1 MNPIKSSTNAIHE
14 LLSMALEAMPSGVI
28 VANDFGEIVFV
39 NHEIQRL
46 FCYESNEL
54 LNQPIEILL
63 PERFRAEHP
72 HLRDGFFSDRT
83 TRRLGMGRELL
94 ARRKDGSEIPVE
106 IGLNP
111 FTTSQGSFVL
121 AVVVDVS
128 ERFRE
133 AEKISRDQQLAAI
146 QLAEDAEMARRKAE
160 QIEER
165 LNLAMKSSGV
175 GTWDWDLVEDTIH
188 WDDYV
193 HELFGIEHGT
203 FSGKFTDFEKL
214 AHPDDTAQVAI
225 DVKSA
230 IKHDVPFD
238 REFRVIWPDQSVH
251 SLSCRGKVYRDA
263 DGKPLRMIGVCWDIT
278 DHKESASALAMANS
292 QLAGV
297 LDASTQVAIIAT
309 DVNGLITVFNS
320 GAENLLGYTADEI
333 VDKQSPAILHVAEEV
348 NARGEELSRELGY
361 AVEGFDVFVNP
372 AKRGLFDRR
381 QWTYVRKDG
390 SRFPVRLVVTAVKD
404 ATGTI
409 TGFLGVGE
417 DITESLKML
426 ERVRAIVDAAP
437 MAMLVVDASG
447 NIMLANRQ
455 ADEMF
460 GYDRGELSGQQADVL
475 VPRRYR
481 TKLPNHR
488 KKYFQNPVQRD
499 MSEAFSLY
507 GLRKDGSKFP
517 TQVGL
522 SSIDTDDGP
531 AVICGIRDV
540 TNEKLAIETLRAA
553 KESAES
559 ASRAKS
565 SFLANMSHEIR
576 TPMNGIIGMS
586 QLLAQTEL
594 GANQREYLAT
604 VDESAHILLRLLNDI
619 LDFSKIEAGKLELEC
634 VEFQLSE
641 CLARA
646 SRLFVLRAAE
656 KGLEIVCRVA
666 PEIPDRL
673 MGDAGRI
680 QQVLVNLLS
689 NAVKFTTAGKV
700 CVNVYPETISS
711 KSVQLH
717 FSVSDTGIGIP
728 AEKIELVFRPFEQ
741 AEASTTRRFG
751 GTGLGLTISKQLVEK
766 MQGRIWVESELGHGS
781 VFHFTALLGIPEAQ
795 NHYQP
800 AELNSLS
807 LIGSSPTVAP
817 RRILLVE
824 DNEINR
830 RVALGLLNS
839 RGHQATVAVNGKQAV
854 ELLAEQEFDVVLMD
868 MQMPVMDGYEAT
880 IEIRNRERETGG
892 HIPIVAMTAEALKGD
907 RERCLEVGMDDYVS
921 KPVVPEEMYLAI
933 ERFPAI
939 CLSMDSVASV
949 VSRPSKAGMNKKHS
963 NEKAEDV
970 AVPSAFNSQPTV
982 NWMVAQEL
990 LPGGPEGLA
999 QFISLV
1005 AKEAPEHLAAIRKSI
1020 VERDAKTLQRSA
1032 HTLKSSVSYFGAA
1045 ELVELAIAM
1054 ENHGKNASFEQAE
1067 TLFTKIQQQVA
1078 RVVLELNSYRPED
1091 A

>member
-1 MNPIKSSTNAIHE
+1 MNPDKILTNVRHE
-14 LLSMALEAMPSGVI
+14 LLIMALEVMPSGVI
-28 VANDFGEIVFV
+28 VVNDSGEIVFV
-39 NHEIQRL
+39 NQEVQRL
-46 FCYESNEL
+46 FCYDSNEL
-54 LNQPIEILL
+54 LNQPIETLL
-63 PERFRAEHP
+63 PELFLAGYP
-72 HLRDGFFSDRT
+72 NLRDGYLSDRQ
-83 TRRLGMGRELL
+83 TRRLGIGRELF
-94 ARRKDGSEIPVE
+94 ARRKDGSEFPVE

-111 FTTSQGSFVL
+111 FNTSQGSFVL
-121 AVVVDVS
+121 AAVVDIS
-128 ERFRE
+128 ERLRT
-133 AEKISRDQQLAAI
+133 AAKISRDQQMAAI
-146 QLAEDAEMARRKAE
+146 QLAEDA
-160 QIEER
+160 
-165 LNLAMKSSGV
+165 
-175 GTWDWDLVEDTIH
+175 
-188 WDDYV
+188 
-193 HELFGIEHGT
+193 
-203 FSGKFTDFEKL
+203 
-214 AHPDDTAQVAI
+214 
-225 DVKSA
+225 
-230 IKHDVPFD
+230 
-238 REFRVIWPDQSVH
+238 
-251 SLSCRGKVYRDA
+251 
-263 DGKPLRMIGVCWDIT
+263 
-278 DHKESASALAMANS
+278 ALANS

-333 VDKQSPAILHVAEEV
+333 VGKQSPAILHVAAEV
-348 NARGEELSRELGY
+348 IARGEELSRELGY

-390 SRFPVRLVVTAVKD
+390 SQFPVRLVVTAVKD
-404 ATGTI
+404 AKGAI

-426 ERVRAIVDAAP
+426 ERVRAIIDAAP
-437 MAMLVVDASG
+437 TAMLVVDATG
-447 NIMLANRQ
+447 NILLANRQ

-460 GYDRGELSGQQADVL
+460 GYDHGELCGRQADVL

-499 MSEAFSLY
+499 MSEAFRLY

-522 SSIDTDDGP
+522 STIDTDDGP

-553 KESAES
+553 KETAES

-586 QLLAQTEL
+586 KLLAQTEL
-594 GANQREYLAT
+594 RSDQREYLAS

-641 CLARA
+641 CIARA

-656 KGLEIVCRVA
+656 KGLEIVCRIA
-666 PEIPDRL
+666 SEIPDRL
-673 MGDAGRI
+673 LGDAGRI

-689 NAVKFTTAGKV
+689 NAIKFTATGEV

-711 KSVQLH
+711 NSVQLH

-728 AEKIELVFRPFEQ
+728 ADKLELVFRPFEQ
-741 AEASTTRRFG
+741 AEASTTRQFG

-766 MQGRIWVESELGHGS
+766 MQGRIWVESEPGRGS
-781 VFHFTALLGIPEAQ
+781 TFHFTAVLGISEVQ
-795 NHYQP
+795 DYCQLI
-800 AELNSLS
+800 ELNSLS
-807 LIGSSPTVAP
+807 LVESNSAVVP
-817 RRILLVE
+817 RRVLLVE

-830 RVALGLLNS
+830 RVALGLLKS
-839 RGHQATVAVNGKQAV
+839 RGHQAAVAVNGQEAV
-854 ELLAEQEFDVVLMD
+854 KLLAEQEFDVVLMD

-880 IEIRNRERETGG
+880 IEIRNCERETGG

-907 RERCLEVGMDDYVS
+907 KERCLEVGMDDYVS
-921 KPVVPEEMYLAI
+921 KPIVPEEMYLAI

-939 CLSMDSVASV
+939 CLGTDSVVPVA
-949 VSRPSKAGMNKKHS
+949 SRPSGAGMNEKHS
-963 NEKAEDV
+963 NEKAADV
-970 AVPSAFNSQPTV
+970 ALPSASNLKPAV
-982 NWMVAQEL
+982 NWMLAKEL

-1005 AKEAPEHLAAIRKSI
+1005 AKEAPEHLATIRESI
-1020 VERDAKTLQRSA
+1020 VKRDAKTLQRSA

-1045 ELVELAIAM
+1045 DLVELAIAM
-1054 ENHGKNASFEQAE
+1054 EDHGKNASFEQAE
-1067 TLFTKIQQQVA
+1067 ALFTEIQQQVA
-1078 RVVLELNSYRPED
+1078 RVIAELNTYRADD